1 MPLSERSASLAEV
14 LDEMTTEGA
23 EELTERL
30 AGGGLRCYACGHR
43 CLIHEGKR
51 GICKVRFNEGGRL
64 LVPTNYVAALQ
75 CDPTEKKPF
84 FHVLPGSDTLTFGML
99 GCDLHCAYCFTGD
112 TVVIT
117 DRGPVRFDEL
127 FNSSSD
133 VEQHTDAEIAYHED
147 LRAVTAS
154 GKRRRVR
161 GVFKHSYRGRLAVVR
176 PYYLPA
182 LRCTPDHRVY
192 ATNDVNERPELL
204 QAGRLTNK
212 HLLAIP
218 RHHSFSSPQTVDVA
232 KELAAHTFTY
242 RVPWGLSPEGRAAIT
257 EATGRGESSRVIGA
271 ALGKSASY
279 IRHVRSKLARGRATD
294 VRTGGLLVEGDGLRF
309 PNEHRPG
316 VPATLALGEELAR
329 LLGYYCAE
337 GSVVSRKGRPN
348 SHVLN
353 FSFAPSETASVEE
366 VSRLLARCLG
376 VKAARVRRSTTLAV
390 VVNKSSAA
398 LLFKSLA
405 GARAAGKRVP
415 RMLFDAHRPIVEAF
429 LDAYVEGDGHRYANG
444 KVGVTTVS
452 RELAHGV
459 AWLALKLGHL
469 PSVYEAAMPGQ
480 ATIQGRMVNRAPC
493 QYTVVWYENS
503 AARRKVIETEDF
515 YLIPLREVGFVEYD
529 GDVYNMEVEE
539 EHNYLAGFFAVSNCQ
554 NWLTSQALRDDAAGT
569 APRAVSA
576 ERLVA
581 MARECGARMVGSS
594 YNEPLI
600 TAEWAVEVFKKA
612 RAAGF
617 RTAFISNGNA
627 TPQVLD
633 YLRPWTDCY
642 KIDLKTM
649 SDRGY
654 RQLGGVV
661 GNILETV
668 RMVHERGFWEEIVT
682 LVIPGFNDSEAELR
696 RAAEFIASVSTD
708 IPWHVTA
715 FHQDYKMTENANTT
729 AEQLIRACEIGRGAG
744 LKFVYAG
751 NLPGRVGRWEN
762 TYCPACGELLVERY
776 GYSIRKLKVGADGLC
791 PACATKIPGVWA

>member
-1 MPLSERSASLAEV
+1 MPMSARSASLAEV
-14 LDEMTTEGA
+14 LDEMTREGA
-23 EELTERL
+23 GELTERL
-30 AGGGLRCYACGHR
+30 AGGDLRCYACGHR

-64 LVPTNYVAALQ
+64 LVPANYVAALA

-99 GCDLHCAYCFTGD
+99 GCDLHCGYCFTGD
-112 TVVIT
+112 TVVVT
-117 DRGPVRFDEL
+117 DRGPVRLDEL
-127 FNSSSD
+127 FNSSPR
-133 VEQHTDAEIAYHED
+133 VERQPDAEIAYHEG

-154 GKRRRVR
+154 GKLRRVR
-161 GVFKHSYRGRLAVVR
+161 GVFKHHYRGRLAVVR

-182 LRCTPDHRVY
+182 LRCTPGHRVY
-192 ATNDVNERPELL
+192 ATDDVTKRPELL
-204 QAGRLTNK
+204 QAGRLTNR
-212 HLLAIP
+212 HFLAIP
-218 RHHSFSSPQTVDVA
+218 RRHAFSSPRTVDVA
-232 KELAAHTFTY
+232 GVLSAHRFTY
-242 RVPWGLSPEGRAAIT
+242 RVPWGLSPEERAGIAK
-257 EATGRGESSRVIGA
+257 ATARGESSRVIGA

-279 IRHVRSKLARGRATD
+279 VRHIRSKLARGLATD
-294 VRTGGLLVEGDGLRF
+294 ARTAGLLIEGDTLRF

-316 VPATLALGEELAR
+316 VPATLPLDEDFAR

-337 GSVVSRKGRPN
+337 GSVVSDKSRPN

-353 FSFAPSETASVEE
+353 FSFAPSETALVEE

-376 VKAARVRRSTTLAV
+376 VKAARVGRSTTLAV
-390 VVNKSSAA
+390 AVNKSSAA

-405 GARAAGKRVP
+405 GAHAAGKRVP
-415 RMLFDAHRPIVEAF
+415 RVLFAAHRPIVESF
-429 LDAYVEGDGHRYANG
+429 LGAYVEGDGHRYSNG
-444 KVGVTTVS
+444 KVSVTTVS
-452 RELAHGV
+452 RELAYGV

-469 PSVYEAAMPGQ
+469 PSLYETAMPEQ
-480 ATIQGRMVNRAPC
+480 ATIQGRTVRRAPH
-493 QYTVVWYENS
+493 QYTVVWYESSS
-503 AARRKVIETEDF
+503 AKRKAVETEDF
-515 YLIPLREVGFVEYD
+515 YLIPLRKVGFIEYD

-539 EHNYLAGFFAVSNCQ
+539 EHDYLASFFAVSNCQ

-569 APRAVSA
+569 APRVVSA
-576 ERLVA
+576 DRLVS

-600 TAEWAVEVFKKA
+600 TAEWAVEVFGKA
-612 RAAGF
+612 RGAGLK
-617 RTAFISNGNA
+617 TAFISNGNA

-668 RMVHERGFWEEIVT
+668 RMVHERGFWEEVVT
-682 LVIPGFNDSEAELR
+682 LVIPGFNDSEEELR
-696 RAAEFIASVSTD
+696 RAAEFIASVSPD

-715 FHQDYKMTENANTT
+715 FHQDYRMTENANTT
-729 AEQLIRACEIGRGAG
+729 AEQLVRACEIGRASG
-744 LKFVYAG
+744 LKFIYAG

-776 GYSIRKLKVGADGLC
+776 GYQIRKMRVGADGLC